1 MSHIMRQ
8 DHHDCGDETVARVVH
23 LTRVQNGWPAET
35 AAAVRLTECKYLRCC
50 SAATSGQG

>member
-23 LTRVQNGWPAET
+23 LTRET